1 MTLLIGFIAL
11 FLLIVLLVIAIGI
24 GVNKEKTE
32 KEEPR
37 PIIHASG
44 IYSVVRTS
52 PRNDIMR
59 LKPSGKEMRKYLS
72 GINEDSNGAAL
83 SAEDKERLSESYWTR
98 VDKNISEIEK
108 GDRRG
113 AEFYFY
119 DFEWDDPV
127 CGKYLSKGR
136 FVTREEIFK
145 HGRIVPPFHLGCSC
159 RIQAHKGSENLRETT
174 ELGLRPLFED
184 DSTVPPLPNWH
195 TVLRIP

>member
-52 PRNDIMR
+52 PRKDIER
-59 LKPSGKEMRKYLS
+59 LKPAREEIRKYLS
-72 GINEDSNGAAL
+72 GTNEDTNGVAL
-83 SAEDKERLSESYWTR
+83 SNQDKERLVESYWTE
-98 VDKNISEIEK
+98 VDRNITEVEE

-119 DFEWDDPV
+119 DFERDDPV
-127 CGKYLSKGR
+127 CARYLSKGR

-174 ELGLRPLFED
+174 ELGLRPLFAD
-184 DSTVPPLPNWH
+184 DSMVPSLPNWH